1 MKIQE
6 NHEIR
11 RSKMVRGPQ
20 AATLI
25 PALRR
30 FELKLPNI
38 FPRYYIFCFLIS
50 AFVSFL
56 GTPEFCQKI
65 VIFLKKWFLLKSLF
79 LLRFGRNF
87 VCELILATHLSVST
101 QNYPFSIFK
110 NISKFEQILNFLKKV
125 IFTQIAISAPIG
137 LEFCLWA
144 HISYTFKHQY
154 SKLSILNF

>member
-1 MKIQE
+1 MDLLTKTSDGFLIPFPRWFTKKIAKFLTHFCTFLGFSKKIMKIQE

-101 QNYPFSIFK
+101 QNYPLWIF
-110 NISKFEQILNFLKKV
+110 
-125 IFTQIAISAPIG
+125 
-137 LEFCLWA
+137 
-144 HISYTFKHQY
+144 
-154 SKLSILNF
+154 